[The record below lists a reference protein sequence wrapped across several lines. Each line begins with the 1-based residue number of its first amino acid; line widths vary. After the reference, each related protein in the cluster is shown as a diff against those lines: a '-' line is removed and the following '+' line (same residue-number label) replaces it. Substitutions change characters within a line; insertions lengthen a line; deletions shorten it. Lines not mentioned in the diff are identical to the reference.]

1 MAQTGMNKVRLA
13 WLSTHP
19 IQYQAPLLRQIA
31 ACPDIELTAL
41 FFSDFSTRSFVDPEF
56 NRTIKWDTPL
66 LEGYRS
72 EFLPGTGAQVSAIK
86 AFEPRIGGLA
96 ERLTKANFDA
106 VLVQG
111 WQHYGMLKAAWLAKR
126 AGLQVLMRC
135 EASDHVASS
144 TGLKGKV
151 RETVVSFL
159 LSKVDKCLAI
169 GTRNREFYLRR
180 GFKAENI
187 GSMPYCVDN
196 DHFRH
201 KAEATDVSALRAE
214 LGLDTTRPVILYAS
228 KLMRRKFPDHLLQA
242 YAQLPEPRPYL
253 LFVGDGEL
261 RASLEAEV
269 AVRKL
274 ADVHFLGFRNQGEL
288 PTFYALADIFVLPSI
303 NETWGLAVFE
313 HVRDIPKVLAQ
324 FHRILKPGG
333 VLYATFGPLWYGW
346 GGDHVSGYDSVLSGF
361 NHLTLVGE
369 AYRRYLDG
377 LGAQAHS
384 EHDGRTWIDNDLFS
398 RLKPA
403 QYLQYL
409 DEEGFKRLFVAEI
422 IDPSAVACL
431 EHPDFDRSPLHGVDE
446 HDLLASGMTIIYRC

>member
-1 MAQTGMNKVRLA
+1 MAQTDMKKVRLA
-13 WLSTHP
+13 WISTHP

-56 NRTIKWDTPL
+56 NRTIQWDTPL

-72 EFLPGTGAQVSAIK
+72 EFLPGTGAQVSTIK
-86 AFEPRIGGLA
+86 TFKPRVVGLA

-135 EASDHVASS
+135 EATDHVASS

-151 RETVVSFL
+151 REAAVSFL

-196 DHFRH
+196 DHFRQ
-201 KAEATDVSALRAE
+201 KAEATDVAALRAE
-214 LGLDTTRPVILYAS
+214 LGLDATRPVILYAS

-242 YAQLPEPRPYL
+242 YAQLPVPRPYL
-253 LFVGDGEL
+253 LYVGDGEL
-261 RASLEAEV
+261 RAALEIEV
-269 AVRKL
+269 AAQQL
-274 ADVHFLGFRNQGEL
+274 TDVKFLGFRNQSEL
-288 PTFYALADIFVLPSI
+288 PAYYALADIFVLPSI
-303 NETWGLAVFE
+303 NETWGLVINEAMNAGCAIISTDQVGSAVDLVQDGKNGYVLKAGDIAALTTALSSCLDKERLRAMQAVSLKCIE
-313 HVRDIPKVLAQ
+313 H
-324 FHRILKPGG
+324 
-333 VLYATFGPLWYGW
+333 W
-346 GGDHVSGYDSVLSGF
+346 GI
-361 NHLTLVGE
+361 GE
-369 AYRRYLDG
+369 NVQG
-377 LGAQAHS
+377 LRAALG
-384 EHDGRTWIDNDLFS
+384 L
-398 RLKPA
+398 PA
-403 QYLQYL
+403 Q
-409 DEEGFKRLFVAEI
+409 G
-422 IDPSAVACL
+422 
-431 EHPDFDRSPLHGVDE
+431 
-446 HDLLASGMTIIYRC
+446 